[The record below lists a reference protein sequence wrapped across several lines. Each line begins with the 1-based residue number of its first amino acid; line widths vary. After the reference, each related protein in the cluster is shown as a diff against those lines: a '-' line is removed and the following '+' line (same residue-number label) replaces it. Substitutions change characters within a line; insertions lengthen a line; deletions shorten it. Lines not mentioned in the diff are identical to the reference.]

1 MRVSTKVSSGFT
13 LTELAFVLVIIIV
26 FILLLSPF
34 ISDIRNRAKLVRCED
49 NLQKIGMGLRLYAI
63 EHGEKF
69 PTGFE
74 ELMQGGYLESE
85 RSFDCPGLAHT
96 GTAKEPDY
104 HYVTGY
110 EVSSPSES
118 MLVFDKDEN
127 HTGGKHVLYV
137 NSDIKWLAR

>member
-1 MRVSTKVSSGFT
+1 MRVSTKISSGFT
-13 LTELAFVLVIIIV
+13 LTELAFVLVIITV

-34 ISDIRNRAKLVRCED
+34 ISDIRNRAKLVRCEE

-74 ELMQGGYLESE
+74 ELKKGGYLESE
-85 RSFDCPGLAHT
+85 KSF
-96 GTAKEPDY
+96 DY

-110 EVSSPSES
+110 EASSPSKS
-118 MLVFDKDEN
+118 MLVFDKDEK
-127 HTGGKHVLYV
+127 HPDGKHVLYV
-137 NSDIKWLAR
+137 NSDIKFVH